1 MTGSDLVDARK
12 APPWLVSLARLGR
25 TRDYTLTFVTEFATL
40 GCSLAALKLAA
51 VAWGAAGFGEYVLAR
66 RTLSLLQLPILCGM
80 SVAVTRYVARAR
92 SGAVPGAERRYFTA
106 GLLASVTS
114 VGFALLALNAVP
126 GPVAALLL
134 GSSSYSSMVRALSL
148 AIAGLG
154 LHGVAYGFLR
164 GRLSMIRANALQALN
179 LGIIPVGAL
188 AAARWG
194 VVAVVT
200 VTGLAW
206 CVVSGVAAGLI
217 LRRTPCAKGARGG
230 IRGAVRELVGYGLP
244 RVPGEF
250 ALGALFTLPVT
261 VAVHY
266 RGVTMAGFIGLA
278 VALVTMMGSLFAP
291 LGQILLPAVTAR
303 AARGDR
309 HGIEGDAWRVTGL
322 CLVIA
327 AAGAVAVEGLAG
339 WLIPRFFGREFWGSV
354 PVIRI
359 VTLGALP
366 YVGYVVLRNVLDALH
381 TAPLNAK
388 NLIVALGLFLITA
401 LLAGSAEAV
410 PVALTVA
417 LFGLGG
423 LSAWD
428 AHRLL
433 GSVRLE

>member
-1 MTGSDLVDARK
+1 MTGSDLVNGRK
-12 APPWLVSLARLGR
+12 TLPWIVSLARLGR
-25 TRDYTLTFVTEFATL
+25 TRDYALTFVTEFATL
-40 GCSLAALKLAA
+40 GCSLGALKVAA

-92 SGAVPGAERRYFTA
+92 SSTAPGTERRYFAA
-106 GLLASVTS
+106 GVLASMTS
-114 VGFALLALNAVP
+114 VGFAVLVLNAVP
-126 GPVAALLL
+126 GPVAGVLL
-134 GSSSYSSMVRALSL
+134 GSSSYSGMIRALSL

-164 GRLSMIRANALQALN
+164 GRLSMARANAMQALN
-179 LGIIPVGAL
+179 LGLIPL
-188 AAARWG
+188 AALTASRWG

-200 VTGLAW
+200 VMGVGW
-206 CVVSGVAAGLI
+206 CVVGGVATAVILQRTARAQDGRSGL
-217 LRRTPCAKGARGG
+217 G
-230 IRGAVRELVGYGLP
+230 GAVRELVGYGLP

-266 RGVTMAGFIGLA
+266 RGVTMAGFIGLG
-278 VALVTMMGSLFAP
+278 VAFVTMMGSLFAP

-309 HGIEGDAWRVTGL
+309 HSMERDAWRVTGL
-322 CLVIA
+322 CLVV
-327 AAGAVAVEGLAG
+327 AGVGVGMVEGLAD
-339 WLIPRFFGREFWGSV
+339 WLIPTFFGREFRGSV
-354 PVIRI
+354 PVIRVMTI
-359 VTLGALP
+359 GAVP

-388 NLIVALGLFLITA
+388 NLVFALALFLTA
-401 LLAGSAEAV
+401 SLLGGSAEGV
-410 PVALTVA
+410 PVALTLA
-417 LFGLGG
+417 LFALGG
-423 LSAWD
+423 LSARD

-433 GSVRLE
+433 GSVRAA